1 MKFGAGQWSDLM
13 YNKIMLKHFKN
24 YYHVFTVLLMFV
36 ITVFAYSYFSETRY
50 FAQLQL
56 WAQSNFWRFF
66 TILILIKTVGIVWPP
81 LPGVVISL
89 GAIPIVG
96 WFPAFAADAIGWYI
110 GATIAFLLS
119 RRYGLRTV
127 KFFFGEMG
135 VERVKKFKVNPN
147 RELEVLIIMKCLG
160 GSIGE
165 FINYA
170 AGLTT
175 IKFWNFTIS
184 NFVASL
190 IIGLPLFYSFHF
202 ALKSGNNLFFA
213 LIPLVIGVIFF
224 YVFRKRYFI
233 WEELEEDQ
241 KEKPE

>member
-1 MKFGAGQWSDLM
+1 
-13 YNKIMLKHFKN
+13 MLKHFK
-24 YYHVFTVLLMFV
+24 HSIHFIVILLMF
-36 ITVFAYSYFSETRY
+36 IGTLIAYSYFAKTHY
-50 FAQLQL
+50 FIDLQL
-56 WAQSNFWRFF
+56 WTQANFFRF
-66 TILILIKTVGIVWPP
+66 ILILIFIKALGIVWPP
-81 LPGVVISL
+81 LPGVVLLI
-89 GAIPIVG
+89 GVIPIVG
-96 WFPAFAADAIGWYI
+96 WFPAFVADAIGWYI

-119 RRYGLRTV
+119 RRYGLKTIR
-127 KFFFGEMG
+127 FFFGEMG

-213 LIPLVIGVIFF
+213 LIPLAIGVIFF

-241 KEKPE
+241 KEKPLN